1 MIFKISLSLSLYHF
15 NNPET
20 NVLLCC
26 IKHKSSLPLGIEKRP
41 MILKIPKLGLF
52 RQAFRYYLNRLY
64 ISVIL

>member
-26 IKHKSSLPLGIEKRP
+26 IKHKSSLPLGIEERP
-41 MILKIPKLGLF
+41 MILTIPKQGLF
-52 RQAFRYYLNRLY
+52 RLAFRYYLNRQYL
-64 ISVIL
+64 SVIL

>member
-20 NVLLCC
+20 NILLCC

-41 MILKIPKLGLF
+41 MILKIPKLAGPQILF
-52 RQAFRYYLNRLY
+52 E
-64 ISVIL
+64 